1 MKAAAAA
8 DGPAVKSGNTI
19 AGDSSNAKN
28 EQATKTTSTVQNKD
42 GSTTTT
48 VTTTVKSAVPK

>member
-1 MKAAAAA
+1 VKAAAAA

-28 EQATKTTSTVQNKD
+28 EQATKTTSTV
-42 GSTTTT
+42 
-48 VTTTVKSAVPK
+48 